1 MKGAELNDDSN
12 ELTDARFLNYVMATW
27 YGSRSEGPPLTE
39 ADTLGS
45 AGTAASPT
53 LGGWGSITG
62 RQQTGLPALSRHRGL
77 THPRWM
83 GEHHWAAAD
92 WATSAQQALRP
103 HPP

>member
-1 MKGAELNDDSN
+1 MTDASLGQDMKGAELNDDSN
-12 ELTDARFLNYVMATW
+12 ELIDTRFLNYVMATW

-62 RQQTGLPALSRHRGL
+62 QQQTGPPALLDGAHGSR
-77 THPRWM
+77 
-83 GEHHWAAAD
+83 
-92 WATSAQQALRP
+92 
-103 HPP
+103 